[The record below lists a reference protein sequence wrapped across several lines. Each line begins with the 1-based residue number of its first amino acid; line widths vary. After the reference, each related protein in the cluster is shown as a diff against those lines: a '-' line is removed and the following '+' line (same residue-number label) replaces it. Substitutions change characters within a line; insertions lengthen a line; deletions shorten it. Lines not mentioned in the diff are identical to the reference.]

1 MSSPV
6 VVRDG
11 RADLCD
17 TYSSSRE
24 ERVVAGAVLNERE
37 GAEAVRGARRVGW
50 GRAVFGSACL
60 WAWGFLAYL
69 SPVLIPAERPVGGV
83 GIEVGFFVSQGA
95 VVVAAV
101 AIVLALRKRSVAVG
115 RGVLLVCASL
125 LALASALLPLTV
137 AIDAP
142 WPLVGCGAI
151 CGVAG
156 TLLGCAWGARYSL
169 ESRDV
174 SAVVMVSFLV
184 AYGIYFAILL
194 LYVATPFVVAAQVV
208 VVFLPLASWGLW
220 FWDASARSGL
230 APEVSP
236 SSALSTDIAGSPGS
250 SGKAPGEVTAGSREL
265 HALPW
270 RSLGVIAVAALVGN
284 VMASVIMGT
293 SYEGADSL
301 YPGGIAL
308 CACIAT
314 MALVPLTAE
323 RTAFSVAQ
331 LYRITVTFSVVGL
344 VAILVLGAAAVPVG
358 GALVQGCT
366 LFFQPLVYVVVTR
379 STRLQ
384 GLSPLVAF
392 GVGQALISAVVLAGN
407 LAGKLLFQV
416 AGETPLLLSA
426 VCGAGVL
433 ALFFMVVARAAQ
445 VGEEGNEEK
454 DGGTEEMEAETRGA
468 DRVKAAAAGRGSSGV
483 AAGERL
489 FEDGGTTEAATLPNG
504 DCAAGVGAQGEDS
517 CRCFCAGSRT
527 NGPRDGDP
535 LTAGARSHPSLHRQR
550 AVRDHGHRED
560 PRAPHLRE
568 GPGQQPTGTPR
579 QGGGPLDTSPEIRRS
594 RPSLGGQRFGGY

>member
-230 APEVSP
+230 APEVFP

-504 DCAAGVGAQGEDS
+504 DCAAAVGAQGEDS
-517 CRCFCAGSRT
+517 AAVFARAVG
-527 NGPRDGDP
+527 
-535 LTAGARSHPSLHRQR
+535 LTARETEILSLL
-550 AVRDHGHRED
+550 VRGRTLPYIANE
-560 PRAPHLRE
+560 LFVT
-568 GPGQQPTGTPR
+568 TGTVKTHVRHIYEKALVNNR
-579 QGGGPLDTSPEIRRS
+579 QELLDKVEAR
-594 RPSLGGQRFGGY
+594 

>member
-1 MSSPV
+1 M
-6 VVRDG
+6 
-11 RADLCD
+11 
-17 TYSSSRE
+17 
-24 ERVVAGAVLNERE
+24 AGAVLNERE

-230 APEVSP
+230 APEVFP

-517 CRCFCAGSRT
+517 AAVFARAVG
-527 NGPRDGDP
+527 
-535 LTAGARSHPSLHRQR
+535 LTARETEILSLL
-550 AVRDHGHRED
+550 VRGRTPPYIANE
-560 PRAPHLRE
+560 LFVT
-568 GPGQQPTGTPR
+568 TGTVKTHVRHIYEKALVNNR
-579 QGGGPLDTSPEIRRS
+579 QELLDKVEAR
-594 RPSLGGQRFGGY
+594 

>member
-11 RADLCD
+11 RTDLCD
-17 TYSSSRE
+17 TYSRSRE

-230 APEVSP
+230 APEVFP

-445 VGEEGNEEK
+445 VGADEGE
-454 DGGTEEMEAETRGA
+454 EAEGDAEKMEEAEEVEEAPRRERGRTGKSSCSPELA
-468 DRVKAAAAGRGSSGV
+468 LAEGKGSSVLDEAQEEDPAAAFARAVGLTARETEILSLLARGR
-483 AAGERL
+483 
-489 FEDGGTTEAATLPNG
+489 TLPYIANELF
-504 DCAAGVGAQGEDS
+504 V
-517 CRCFCAGSRT
+517 T
-527 NGPRDGDP
+527 
-535 LTAGARSHPSLHRQR
+535 
-550 AVRDHGHRED
+550 
-560 PRAPHLRE
+560 
-568 GPGQQPTGTPR
+568 TGTVKTHVRHIYEKALVNNR
-579 QGGGPLDTSPEIRRS
+579 QELLDKVEAR
-594 RPSLGGQRFGGY
+594 

>member
-11 RADLCD
+11 RTDLCD

-230 APEVSP
+230 APEVLP

-407 LAGKLLFQV
+407 LVGKLLFQM

-517 CRCFCAGSRT
+517 AAVFARAVG
-527 NGPRDGDP
+527 
-535 LTAGARSHPSLHRQR
+535 LTARETEILSLL
-550 AVRDHGHRED
+550 VRGRTLPYIANE
-560 PRAPHLRE
+560 LFVT
-568 GPGQQPTGTPR
+568 TGTVKTHVRHIYEKALVNNR
-579 QGGGPLDTSPEIRRS
+579 QELLDKVEAR
-594 RPSLGGQRFGGY
+594 

>member
-11 RADLCD
+11 CTDLCD

-230 APEVSP
+230 APEVFP

-407 LAGKLLFQV
+407 LVGKLLFQM

-517 CRCFCAGSRT
+517 AAVFARAVG
-527 NGPRDGDP
+527 
-535 LTAGARSHPSLHRQR
+535 LTARETEILSLL
-550 AVRDHGHRED
+550 VRGRTLPYIANE
-560 PRAPHLRE
+560 LFVT
-568 GPGQQPTGTPR
+568 TGTVKTHVRHIYEKSLVNNR
-579 QGGGPLDTSPEIRRS
+579 QELLDKVEAR
-594 RPSLGGQRFGGY
+594 

>member
-11 RADLCD
+11 RTDLCD

-230 APEVSP
+230 APEVFP

-384 GLSPLVAF
+384 GLSPLVAS

-407 LAGKLLFQV
+407 LVGKLLFQM

-517 CRCFCAGSRT
+517 AAVFARAVG
-527 NGPRDGDP
+527 
-535 LTAGARSHPSLHRQR
+535 LTARETEILSLL
-550 AVRDHGHRED
+550 VRGRTLPYIANE
-560 PRAPHLRE
+560 LFVT
-568 GPGQQPTGTPR
+568 TGTVKTHVRHIYEKSLVNNR
-579 QGGGPLDTSPEIRRS
+579 QELLDKVEAR
-594 RPSLGGQRFGGY
+594 

>member
-11 RADLCD
+11 RTDLCD

-37 GAEAVRGARRVGW
+37 GAEAVRGAHRVGW
-50 GRAVFGSACL
+50 GRAVLGSACL

-101 AIVLALRKRSVAVG
+101 AIVLALRKHSVAVG
-115 RGVLLVCASL
+115 RGVLLACASL

-184 AYGIYFAILL
+184 AYGVYFAILL

-220 FWDASARSGL
+220 FWDASARSGH
-230 APEVSP
+230 APEVFP

-344 VAILVLGAAAVPVG
+344 VAILVLGAAAVSVG

-407 LAGKLLFQV
+407 LVGKLLFQM

-517 CRCFCAGSRT
+517 AAVFARAVG
-527 NGPRDGDP
+527 
-535 LTAGARSHPSLHRQR
+535 LTARETEILSLL
-550 AVRDHGHRED
+550 VRGRTLPYIANE
-560 PRAPHLRE
+560 LFVT
-568 GPGQQPTGTPR
+568 TGTVKTHVRHIYEKALVNNR
-579 QGGGPLDTSPEIRRS
+579 QELLDKVEAR
-594 RPSLGGQRFGGY
+594 

>member
-1 MSSPV
+1 M
-6 VVRDG
+6 
-11 RADLCD
+11 
-17 TYSSSRE
+17 
-24 ERVVAGAVLNERE
+24 AGAVLNERE

-174 SAVVMVSFLV
+174 SAVVMVSFLL

-208 VVFLPLASWGLW
+208 VVFLPIASWGLW

-230 APEVSP
+230 APEVFP

-323 RTAFSVAQ
+323 RAAFSVAQ

-407 LAGKLLFQV
+407 LVGKLLFQM

-517 CRCFCAGSRT
+517 AAVFARAVG
-527 NGPRDGDP
+527 
-535 LTAGARSHPSLHRQR
+535 LTARETEILSLL
-550 AVRDHGHRED
+550 VRGRTLPYIANE
-560 PRAPHLRE
+560 LFVT
-568 GPGQQPTGTPR
+568 TGTVKTHVRHIYEKSLVNNR
-579 QGGGPLDTSPEIRRS
+579 QELLDKVEAR
-594 RPSLGGQRFGGY
+594 

>member
-11 RADLCD
+11 RIDLCD
-17 TYSSSRE
+17 TYSRSRE

-142 WPLVGCGAI
+142 WPLVGCGVI

-230 APEVSP
+230 APEVFP

-323 RTAFSVAQ
+323 RTAFSIAQ

-407 LAGKLLFQV
+407 LVGKLLFQM

-445 VGEEGNEEK
+445 VGEEGDEEK
-454 DGGTEEMEAETRGA
+454 DGGTEETEAETRGA

-517 CRCFCAGSRT
+517 AAVFARAVG
-527 NGPRDGDP
+527 
-535 LTAGARSHPSLHRQR
+535 LTARETEILSLL
-550 AVRDHGHRED
+550 VRGRTLPYIANE
-560 PRAPHLRE
+560 LFVT
-568 GPGQQPTGTPR
+568 TGTVKTHVRHIYEKALVNNR
-579 QGGGPLDTSPEIRRS
+579 QELLDKVEAR
-594 RPSLGGQRFGGY
+594 

>member
-1 MSSPV
+1 MQVKAMSSPV

-11 RADLCD
+11 RTDLCD
-17 TYSSSRE
+17 TYSRSRE
-24 ERVVAGAVLNERE
+24 ERVVTGAVLNERE

-50 GRAVFGSACL
+50 GRAVLGSACL

-101 AIVLALRKRSVAVG
+101 AIVLALRKHSVAVG
-115 RGVLLVCASL
+115 RGVLLACASL
-125 LALASALLPLTV
+125 LALASALLQLTV
-137 AIDAP
+137 ALDAP

-230 APEVSP
+230 APEVFP

-407 LAGKLLFQV
+407 LVGKLLFQM

-517 CRCFCAGSRT
+517 AAVFARAVG
-527 NGPRDGDP
+527 
-535 LTAGARSHPSLHRQR
+535 LTARETEILSLL
-550 AVRDHGHRED
+550 VRGRTLPYIANE
-560 PRAPHLRE
+560 LFVT
-568 GPGQQPTGTPR
+568 TGTVKTHVRHIYEKALVNNR
-579 QGGGPLDTSPEIRRS
+579 QELLDKVEAR
-594 RPSLGGQRFGGY
+594 

>member
-11 RADLCD
+11 RTDLCD

-230 APEVSP
+230 APEVFP

-358 GALVQGCT
+358 GALVQGCA

-407 LAGKLLFQV
+407 LVGKLLFQM

-517 CRCFCAGSRT
+517 AAVFARAVG
-527 NGPRDGDP
+527 
-535 LTAGARSHPSLHRQR
+535 LTARETEILSLL
-550 AVRDHGHRED
+550 VRGRTLPYIANE
-560 PRAPHLRE
+560 LFVT
-568 GPGQQPTGTPR
+568 TGTVKTHVRHIYEKSLVNNR
-579 QGGGPLDTSPEIRRS
+579 QELLDKVEAR
-594 RPSLGGQRFGGY
+594 

>member
-1 MSSPV
+1 MSSLV

-11 RADLCD
+11 RTDLCD

-230 APEVSP
+230 APEVFP

-407 LAGKLLFQV
+407 LVGKLLFQME
-416 AGETPLLLSA
+416 GETPLLLSA

-517 CRCFCAGSRT
+517 AAVFARAVG
-527 NGPRDGDP
+527 
-535 LTAGARSHPSLHRQR
+535 LTARETEILSLL
-550 AVRDHGHRED
+550 VRGRTLPYIANE
-560 PRAPHLRE
+560 LFVT
-568 GPGQQPTGTPR
+568 TGTVKTHVRHIYEKSLVNNR
-579 QGGGPLDTSPEIRRS
+579 QELLDKVEAR
-594 RPSLGGQRFGGY
+594 

>member
-11 RADLCD
+11 RTDLCD

-230 APEVSP
+230 APEVFP

-392 GVGQALISAVVLAGN
+392 GVGQALISAVVLVGN
-407 LAGKLLFQV
+407 LVGKLLFQM

-517 CRCFCAGSRT
+517 AAVFARAVG
-527 NGPRDGDP
+527 
-535 LTAGARSHPSLHRQR
+535 LTARETEILSLL
-550 AVRDHGHRED
+550 VRGRTLPYIANE
-560 PRAPHLRE
+560 LFVT
-568 GPGQQPTGTPR
+568 TGTVKTHVRHIYEKSLVNNR
-579 QGGGPLDTSPEIRRS
+579 QELLDKVEAR
-594 RPSLGGQRFGGY
+594 

>member
-230 APEVSP
+230 APEVLP

-392 GVGQALISAVVLAGN
+392 GVGQALISAVMLAGN

-517 CRCFCAGSRT
+517 AAVFARAVG
-527 NGPRDGDP
+527 
-535 LTAGARSHPSLHRQR
+535 LTARETEILSLL
-550 AVRDHGHRED
+550 VRGRTLPYIANE
-560 PRAPHLRE
+560 LFVT
-568 GPGQQPTGTPR
+568 TGTVKTHVRHIYEKALVNNR
-579 QGGGPLDTSPEIRRS
+579 QELLDKVEAR
-594 RPSLGGQRFGGY
+594 

>member
-1 MSSPV
+1 MQVKAMSSPV

-11 RADLCD
+11 RTDLCD

-37 GAEAVRGARRVGW
+37 GAEAVRGAHRVGW

-115 RGVLLVCASL
+115 RGVLLACASL

-184 AYGIYFAILL
+184 AYGIYFSILL

-208 VVFLPLASWGLW
+208 AVFLPLASWGLW

-230 APEVSP
+230 APEVFP

-407 LAGKLLFQV
+407 LVGKLLFQM

-517 CRCFCAGSRT
+517 AAVFARAVG
-527 NGPRDGDP
+527 
-535 LTAGARSHPSLHRQR
+535 LTARETEILSLL
-550 AVRDHGHRED
+550 VRGRTLPYIANE
-560 PRAPHLRE
+560 LFVT
-568 GPGQQPTGTPR
+568 TGTVKTHVRHIYEKALVNNR
-579 QGGGPLDTSPEIRRS
+579 QELLDKVEAR
-594 RPSLGGQRFGGY
+594 

>member
-1 MSSPV
+1 M
-6 VVRDG
+6 
-11 RADLCD
+11 
-17 TYSSSRE
+17 
-24 ERVVAGAVLNERE
+24 AGAVLNERE

-230 APEVSP
+230 APEVFP

-270 RSLGVIAVAALVGN
+270 RSLGVIAVATLVGN

-407 LAGKLLFQV
+407 LVGKLLFQM

-517 CRCFCAGSRT
+517 AAVFARAVG
-527 NGPRDGDP
+527 
-535 LTAGARSHPSLHRQR
+535 LTARETEILSLL
-550 AVRDHGHRED
+550 VRGRTLPYIANE
-560 PRAPHLRE
+560 LFVT
-568 GPGQQPTGTPR
+568 TGTVKTHVRHIYEKSLVNNR
-579 QGGGPLDTSPEIRRS
+579 QELLDKVEAR
-594 RPSLGGQRFGGY
+594 

>member
-11 RADLCD
+11 RTDLCD

-101 AIVLALRKRSVAVG
+101 AIVLALRKHSVAVG
-115 RGVLLVCASL
+115 RGVLLACASL

-184 AYGIYFAILL
+184 AYGIYFAVLL

-208 VVFLPLASWGLW
+208 VVFLPIASWGLW

-230 APEVSP
+230 APEVFP

-323 RTAFSVAQ
+323 RAAFSVAQ
-331 LYRITVTFSVVGL
+331 LYRITVTFSVVGF

-433 ALFFMVVARAAQ
+433 ALFFIVVARAAQ

-517 CRCFCAGSRT
+517 AAVFARAVG
-527 NGPRDGDP
+527 
-535 LTAGARSHPSLHRQR
+535 LTARETEILSLL
-550 AVRDHGHRED
+550 VRGRTLPYIANE
-560 PRAPHLRE
+560 LFVT
-568 GPGQQPTGTPR
+568 TGTVKTHVRHIYEKALVNNR
-579 QGGGPLDTSPEIRRS
+579 QELLDKVEAR
-594 RPSLGGQRFGGY
+594 

>member
-1 MSSPV
+1 M
-6 VVRDG
+6 
-11 RADLCD
+11 
-17 TYSSSRE
+17 
-24 ERVVAGAVLNERE
+24 AGAVLNERE
-37 GAEAVRGARRVGW
+37 GAEAVRDARRVGW

-184 AYGIYFAILL
+184 AYGIYFAVLL

-230 APEVSP
+230 APEVFP

-379 STRLQ
+379 SIRLQ

-454 DGGTEEMEAETRGA
+454 DGDTEETETETRGA
-468 DRVKAAAAGRGSSGV
+468 DRAKAAAAGRGSSGV
-483 AAGERL
+483 ATEERL

-517 CRCFCAGSRT
+517 AAVFARAAG
-527 NGPRDGDP
+527 
-535 LTAGARSHPSLHRQR
+535 LTARETEILALL
-550 AVRDHGHRED
+550 VRGRTLPYIANE
-560 PRAPHLRE
+560 LFVT
-568 GPGQQPTGTPR
+568 TGTVKTHVRHIYEKALVNNR
-579 QGGGPLDTSPEIRRS
+579 QELLDKVEAR
-594 RPSLGGQRFGGY
+594 

>member
-230 APEVSP
+230 APEVFP

-517 CRCFCAGSRT
+517 AAVFARAVG
-527 NGPRDGDP
+527 
-535 LTAGARSHPSLHRQR
+535 LTARETEILSLLVRGR
-550 AVRDHGHRED
+550 ALPYIANELFVT
-560 PRAPHLRE
+560 
-568 GPGQQPTGTPR
+568 TGTVKTHVRHIYEKALVNNR
-579 QGGGPLDTSPEIRRS
+579 QELLDKVEAR
-594 RPSLGGQRFGGY
+594 

>member
-1 MSSPV
+1 M
-6 VVRDG
+6 
-11 RADLCD
+11 
-17 TYSSSRE
+17 
-24 ERVVAGAVLNERE
+24 AGAVLNERE

-230 APEVSP
+230 APEVFP

-384 GLSPLVAF
+384 SLSPLVAF

-517 CRCFCAGSRT
+517 AAVFARAVG
-527 NGPRDGDP
+527 
-535 LTAGARSHPSLHRQR
+535 LTARETEILSLL
-550 AVRDHGHRED
+550 VRGRTLPYIANE
-560 PRAPHLRE
+560 LFVT
-568 GPGQQPTGTPR
+568 TGTVKTHVRHIYEKALVNNR
-579 QGGGPLDTSPEIRRS
+579 QELLDKVEAR
-594 RPSLGGQRFGGY
+594 

>member
-11 RADLCD
+11 RIDLCD
-17 TYSSSRE
+17 TYPSSRE

-115 RGVLLVCASL
+115 SGVLLACASL

-230 APEVSP
+230 APEVFP

-407 LAGKLLFQV
+407 LVGKLLFQM

-517 CRCFCAGSRT
+517 AAVFARAVG
-527 NGPRDGDP
+527 
-535 LTAGARSHPSLHRQR
+535 LTARETEILSLL
-550 AVRDHGHRED
+550 VRGRTLPYIANE
-560 PRAPHLRE
+560 LFVT
-568 GPGQQPTGTPR
+568 TGTVKTHVRHIYEKALVNNR
-579 QGGGPLDTSPEIRRS
+579 QELLDKVEAR
-594 RPSLGGQRFGGY
+594 

>member
-1 MSSPV
+1 MNEKVP
-6 VVRDG
+6 RRCG
-11 RADLCD
+11 APAAW
-17 TYSSSRE
+17 
-24 ERVVAGAVLNERE
+24 AGAGRCS
-37 GAEAVRGARRVGW
+37 ARP
-50 GRAVFGSACL
+50 ACGL
-60 WAWGFLAYL
+60 GGFLAYL

-230 APEVSP
+230 APEVFP

-426 VCGAGVL
+426 VCGASVL

-517 CRCFCAGSRT
+517 AAVFARAVG
-527 NGPRDGDP
+527 
-535 LTAGARSHPSLHRQR
+535 LTARETEILSLL
-550 AVRDHGHRED
+550 VRGRTLPYIANE
-560 PRAPHLRE
+560 LFVT
-568 GPGQQPTGTPR
+568 TGTVKTHVRHIYEKALVNNR
-579 QGGGPLDTSPEIRRS
+579 QELLDKVEAR
-594 RPSLGGQRFGGY
+594 

>member
-11 RADLCD
+11 RTDLCD

-101 AIVLALRKRSVAVG
+101 AIVLALRKHSVAVG
-115 RGVLLVCASL
+115 RGVLLACASL

-169 ESRDV
+169 KSRDV

-184 AYGIYFAILL
+184 AYGIYFAVLL

-208 VVFLPLASWGLW
+208 VVFLPIASWGLW

-230 APEVSP
+230 APEVFP

-323 RTAFSVAQ
+323 RAAFSVAQ

-433 ALFFMVVARAAQ
+433 ALFFIVVARAAQ

-517 CRCFCAGSRT
+517 AAVFARAVG
-527 NGPRDGDP
+527 
-535 LTAGARSHPSLHRQR
+535 LTARETEILSLL
-550 AVRDHGHRED
+550 VRGRTLPYIANE
-560 PRAPHLRE
+560 LFVT
-568 GPGQQPTGTPR
+568 TGTVKTHVRHIYEKALVNNR
-579 QGGGPLDTSPEIRRS
+579 QELLDKVEAR
-594 RPSLGGQRFGGY
+594 

>member
-1 MSSPV
+1 M
-6 VVRDG
+6 
-11 RADLCD
+11 
-17 TYSSSRE
+17 
-24 ERVVAGAVLNERE
+24 AGAVLNERE

-230 APEVSP
+230 APEVLP

-517 CRCFCAGSRT
+517 AAVFARAVG
-527 NGPRDGDP
+527 
-535 LTAGARSHPSLHRQR
+535 LTARETEILSLL
-550 AVRDHGHRED
+550 VRGRTLPYIANE
-560 PRAPHLRE
+560 LFVT
-568 GPGQQPTGTPR
+568 TGTVKTHVRHIYEKALVNNR
-579 QGGGPLDTSPEIRRS
+579 QELLDKAEAR
-594 RPSLGGQRFGGY
+594 

>member
-1 MSSPV
+1 M
-6 VVRDG
+6 
-11 RADLCD
+11 
-17 TYSSSRE
+17 
-24 ERVVAGAVLNERE
+24 AGAVLNERE

-83 GIEVGFFVSQGA
+83 GIEVGFFVSQDA

-230 APEVSP
+230 APEVFP

-407 LAGKLLFQV
+407 LVGKLLFQM

-517 CRCFCAGSRT
+517 AAVFARAVG
-527 NGPRDGDP
+527 
-535 LTAGARSHPSLHRQR
+535 LTARETEILSLL
-550 AVRDHGHRED
+550 VRGRTLPYIANE
-560 PRAPHLRE
+560 LFVT
-568 GPGQQPTGTPR
+568 TGTVKTHVRHIYEKSLVNNR
-579 QGGGPLDTSPEIRRS
+579 QELLDKVEAR
-594 RPSLGGQRFGGY
+594 

>member
-11 RADLCD
+11 RTDLCD

-194 LYVATPFVVAAQVV
+194 LYVATPCVVAAQVV

-230 APEVSP
+230 APEVFP

-407 LAGKLLFQV
+407 LVGKLLFQM

-517 CRCFCAGSRT
+517 AAVFARAVG
-527 NGPRDGDP
+527 
-535 LTAGARSHPSLHRQR
+535 LTARETEILSLL
-550 AVRDHGHRED
+550 VRGRTLPYIANE
-560 PRAPHLRE
+560 LFVT
-568 GPGQQPTGTPR
+568 TGTVKTHVRHIYEKSLVNNR
-579 QGGGPLDTSPEIRRS
+579 QELLDKVEAR
-594 RPSLGGQRFGGY
+594 

>member
-11 RADLCD
+11 RTDLCD

-230 APEVSP
+230 APEVFP

-407 LAGKLLFQV
+407 LVGKLLFQM

-517 CRCFCAGSRT
+517 AAVFARAVG
-527 NGPRDGDP
+527 
-535 LTAGARSHPSLHRQR
+535 LTARETEILSLL
-550 AVRDHGHRED
+550 VRGRTLPYIANE
-560 PRAPHLRE
+560 LFVT
-568 GPGQQPTGTPR
+568 TGTVKTHVR
-579 QGGGPLDTSPEIRRS
+579 HI
-594 RPSLGGQRFGGY
+594 

>member
-11 RADLCD
+11 RTDLCD

-194 LYVATPFVVAAQVV
+194 LYVATPFVMAAQVV

-230 APEVSP
+230 APEVFP

-517 CRCFCAGSRT
+517 AAVFARAVG
-527 NGPRDGDP
+527 
-535 LTAGARSHPSLHRQR
+535 LTARETEILSLL
-550 AVRDHGHRED
+550 VRGRTLPYIANE
-560 PRAPHLRE
+560 LFVT
-568 GPGQQPTGTPR
+568 TGTVKTHVRHIYEKALVNNR
-579 QGGGPLDTSPEIRRS
+579 QELLDKVEAR
-594 RPSLGGQRFGGY
+594 

>member
-208 VVFLPLASWGLW
+208 VVFLPLVSWGLW

-230 APEVSP
+230 APEVFP

-323 RTAFSVAQ
+323 RTAFSVVQ

-344 VAILVLGAAAVPVG
+344 VAILVLGAAAVSVG
-358 GALVQGCT
+358 GALVQGCM

-407 LAGKLLFQV
+407 LVGKLLFQM

-517 CRCFCAGSRT
+517 AAVFARAVG
-527 NGPRDGDP
+527 
-535 LTAGARSHPSLHRQR
+535 LTARETEILSLL
-550 AVRDHGHRED
+550 VRGRTLPYIANE
-560 PRAPHLRE
+560 LFVT
-568 GPGQQPTGTPR
+568 TGTVKTHVRHIYEKALVNNR
-579 QGGGPLDTSPEIRRS
+579 QELLDKVEAR
-594 RPSLGGQRFGGY
+594 

>member
-11 RADLCD
+11 RTDLCD
-17 TYSSSRE
+17 TYSRSRE

-50 GRAVFGSACL
+50 GRAVLGSACL

-115 RGVLLVCASL
+115 RGVLLACASL

-184 AYGIYFAILL
+184 AYGIYFAVLL

-230 APEVSP
+230 APEVFP

-270 RSLGVIAVAALVGN
+270 RSLGVIAVAALVSN

-517 CRCFCAGSRT
+517 AAVFARAVG
-527 NGPRDGDP
+527 
-535 LTAGARSHPSLHRQR
+535 LTARETEILSLL
-550 AVRDHGHRED
+550 VRGRTLPYIANE
-560 PRAPHLRE
+560 LFVT
-568 GPGQQPTGTPR
+568 TGTVKTHVRHIYEKALVNNR
-579 QGGGPLDTSPEIRRS
+579 QELLDKVEAR
-594 RPSLGGQRFGGY
+594 

>member
-11 RADLCD
+11 RTDLCD

-230 APEVSP
+230 APEVFP

-366 LFFQPLVYVVVTR
+366 LFFQPFVYVVVTR

-407 LAGKLLFQV
+407 LVGKLLFQM

-517 CRCFCAGSRT
+517 AAVFARAVG
-527 NGPRDGDP
+527 
-535 LTAGARSHPSLHRQR
+535 LTARETEILSLL
-550 AVRDHGHRED
+550 VRGRTLPYIANE
-560 PRAPHLRE
+560 LFVT
-568 GPGQQPTGTPR
+568 TGTVKTHVRHIYEKSLVNNR
-579 QGGGPLDTSPEIRRS
+579 QELLDKVEAR
-594 RPSLGGQRFGGY
+594 

>member
-11 RADLCD
+11 RTDLCD

-230 APEVSP
+230 APEVFP

-407 LAGKLLFQV
+407 LVGKLLFQM

-517 CRCFCAGSRT
+517 AAVFARAVG
-527 NGPRDGDP
+527 
-535 LTAGARSHPSLHRQR
+535 LTARETEILSLL
-550 AVRDHGHRED
+550 VRGRTLPYIANE
-560 PRAPHLRE
+560 LFVT
-568 GPGQQPTGTPR
+568 TGTVKTHVRHIYEKYLVNNR
-579 QGGGPLDTSPEIRRS
+579 QELLDKVEAR
-594 RPSLGGQRFGGY
+594 

>member
-11 RADLCD
+11 RTDLCD

-37 GAEAVRGARRVGW
+37 GAEVVRGARRVGW

-230 APEVSP
+230 APEVFP

-407 LAGKLLFQV
+407 LVGKLLFQM

-517 CRCFCAGSRT
+517 AAVFARAVG
-527 NGPRDGDP
+527 
-535 LTAGARSHPSLHRQR
+535 LTARETEILSLL
-550 AVRDHGHRED
+550 VRGRTLPYIANE
-560 PRAPHLRE
+560 LFVT
-568 GPGQQPTGTPR
+568 TGTVKTHVRHIYEKSLVNNR
-579 QGGGPLDTSPEIRRS
+579 QELLDKVEAR
-594 RPSLGGQRFGGY
+594 

>member
-1 MSSPV
+1 M
-6 VVRDG
+6 
-11 RADLCD
+11 
-17 TYSSSRE
+17 
-24 ERVVAGAVLNERE
+24 AGAVLNERE

-230 APEVSP
+230 APEVFP

-384 GLSPLVAF
+384 GLSPLAAF

-407 LAGKLLFQV
+407 LVGKLLFQM

-517 CRCFCAGSRT
+517 AAVFARAVG
-527 NGPRDGDP
+527 
-535 LTAGARSHPSLHRQR
+535 LTARETEILSLL
-550 AVRDHGHRED
+550 VRGRTLPYIANE
-560 PRAPHLRE
+560 LFVT
-568 GPGQQPTGTPR
+568 TGTVKTHVRHIYEKSLVNNR
-579 QGGGPLDTSPEIRRS
+579 QELLDKVEA
-594 RPSLGGQRFGGY
+594 L

>member
-1 MSSPV
+1 M
-6 VVRDG
+6 
-11 RADLCD
+11 
-17 TYSSSRE
+17 
-24 ERVVAGAVLNERE
+24 AGAVLNERE

-156 TLLGCAWGARYSL
+156 TLLGCVWGARYSL

-230 APEVSP
+230 APEVFP

-433 ALFFMVVARAAQ
+433 ALFFMAVARAAQ

-517 CRCFCAGSRT
+517 AAVFARAVG
-527 NGPRDGDP
+527 
-535 LTAGARSHPSLHRQR
+535 LTARETEILSLL
-550 AVRDHGHRED
+550 VRGRTLPYIANE
-560 PRAPHLRE
+560 LFVT
-568 GPGQQPTGTPR
+568 TGTVKTHVRHIYEKALVNNR
-579 QGGGPLDTSPEIRRS
+579 QELLDKMEAR
-594 RPSLGGQRFGGY
+594 

>member
-125 LALASALLPLTV
+125 LALASAMLPLTV

-230 APEVSP
+230 APEVFP

-517 CRCFCAGSRT
+517 AAVFARAVG
-527 NGPRDGDP
+527 
-535 LTAGARSHPSLHRQR
+535 LTARETEILSLL
-550 AVRDHGHRED
+550 VRGRTLPYIANE
-560 PRAPHLRE
+560 LFVT
-568 GPGQQPTGTPR
+568 TGTVKTHVRHIYEKALVNNR
-579 QGGGPLDTSPEIRRS
+579 QELLDKVEAR
-594 RPSLGGQRFGGY
+594 

>member
-1 MSSPV
+1 M
-6 VVRDG
+6 
-11 RADLCD
+11 
-17 TYSSSRE
+17 
-24 ERVVAGAVLNERE
+24 AGAVLNERE

-208 VVFLPLASWGLW
+208 VVFLPLVSWGLW

-230 APEVSP
+230 APEVFP

-323 RTAFSVAQ
+323 RTAFSVVQ

-344 VAILVLGAAAVPVG
+344 VAILVLGAAAVSVG
-358 GALVQGCT
+358 GALVQGCM

-433 ALFFMVVARAAQ
+433 ALFFIVVARAAQ

-517 CRCFCAGSRT
+517 AAVFARAVG
-527 NGPRDGDP
+527 
-535 LTAGARSHPSLHRQR
+535 LTARETEILSLL
-550 AVRDHGHRED
+550 VRGRTLPYIANE
-560 PRAPHLRE
+560 LFVT
-568 GPGQQPTGTPR
+568 TGTVKTHVRHIYEKALVNNR
-579 QGGGPLDTSPEIRRS
+579 QELLDKVEAR
-594 RPSLGGQRFGGY
+594 

>member
-1 MSSPV
+1 M
-6 VVRDG
+6 
-11 RADLCD
+11 
-17 TYSSSRE
+17 
-24 ERVVAGAVLNERE
+24 AGAVLNERE

-230 APEVSP
+230 APEVFP

-407 LAGKLLFQV
+407 LVGKLLFQM

-517 CRCFCAGSRT
+517 AAVFARAVG
-527 NGPRDGDP
+527 
-535 LTAGARSHPSLHRQR
+535 LTARETEILSLL
-550 AVRDHGHRED
+550 VRGRTLPYIANE
-560 PRAPHLRE
+560 LFVT
-568 GPGQQPTGTPR
+568 TGTVKTHVRHIYEKSLVNNR
-579 QGGGPLDTSPEIRRS
+579 QELLDKMEAR
-594 RPSLGGQRFGGY
+594 

>member
-11 RADLCD
+11 RTDLCD

-230 APEVSP
+230 APEVFP

-407 LAGKLLFQV
+407 LVGKLLFQM

-517 CRCFCAGSRT
+517 AAVFARAVG
-527 NGPRDGDP
+527 
-535 LTAGARSHPSLHRQR
+535 LTARETEILSLL
-550 AVRDHGHRED
+550 VRGRTLPYIANE
-560 PRAPHLRE
+560 LFVT
-568 GPGQQPTGTPR
+568 TGTVKTHVRHIYAKMNITGGR
-579 QGGGPLDTSPEIRRS
+579 QELIDRIEGSD
-594 RPSLGGQRFGGY
+594 

>member
-1 MSSPV
+1 M
-6 VVRDG
+6 
-11 RADLCD
+11 
-17 TYSSSRE
+17 
-24 ERVVAGAVLNERE
+24 AGAVLNERE
-37 GAEAVRGARRVGW
+37 GAEVVRGARRVGW

-230 APEVSP
+230 APEVFP

-407 LAGKLLFQV
+407 LVGKLLFQM

-517 CRCFCAGSRT
+517 AAVFARAVG
-527 NGPRDGDP
+527 
-535 LTAGARSHPSLHRQR
+535 LTARETEILSLL
-550 AVRDHGHRED
+550 VRGRTLPYIANE
-560 PRAPHLRE
+560 LFVT
-568 GPGQQPTGTPR
+568 TGTVKTHVRHIYEKSLVNNR
-579 QGGGPLDTSPEIRRS
+579 QELLDKVEAR
-594 RPSLGGQRFGGY
+594 